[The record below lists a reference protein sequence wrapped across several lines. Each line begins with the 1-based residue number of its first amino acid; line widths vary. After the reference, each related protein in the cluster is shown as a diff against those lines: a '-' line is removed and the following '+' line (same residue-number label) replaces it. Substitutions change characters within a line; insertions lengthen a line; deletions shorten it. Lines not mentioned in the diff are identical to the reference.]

1 MNQDEMKKRAAA
13 RPKSNDEIKCEGI
26 RDQLLKLIDR
36 NPMEA
41 KTLYAE
47 IIHPWLVA
55 ALNTCK
61 MQDDM
66 LIAAEE
72 EDAVM
77 LACNA
82 AMIVK
87 MKEKG
92 VDLPNLDAIGKDA
105 REKLQAKYKEIS
117 LREKLS
123 I

>member
-1 MNQDEMKKRAAA
+1 MNHDEMKQRAAA

-41 KTLYAE
+41 KTLYSE
-47 IIHPWLVA
+47 VIHPWLVA

-82 AMIVK
+82 AMIVR

-92 VDLPNLDAIGKDA
+92 VDLPNLDAISKDA
-105 REKLQAKYKEIS
+105 REKLQEKYREIS